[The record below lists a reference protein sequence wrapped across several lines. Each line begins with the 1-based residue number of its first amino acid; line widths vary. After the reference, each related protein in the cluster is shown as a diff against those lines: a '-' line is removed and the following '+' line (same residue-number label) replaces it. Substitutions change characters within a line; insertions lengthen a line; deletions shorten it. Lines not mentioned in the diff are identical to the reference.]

1 MIPDYKNYSIEQLID
16 ARDHVDKVTFPDR
29 YELIINELASRNI
42 PVKPVIKG
50 TVKNLNTK
58 KSETQFGLIVTRH
71 RMMNLIV
78 FKIAALL
85 ALSFFGIKFYEGVVL
100 QEVTSGGNLLQLSD
114 SPIGYSARML
124 LYGTFSL
131 YSIWIIS
138 FGAKLKQENQEK

>member
-29 YELIINELASRNI
+29 YELIINELANRKI
-42 PVKPVIKG
+42 PSEQAIKD
-50 TVKNLNTK
+50 TNKKSSTK
-58 KSETQFGLIVTRH
+58 KTETQFGLVVIRLPMVS
-71 RMMNLIV
+71 LIA

-85 ALSFFGIKFYEGVVL
+85 ALSFFGIKFYEGFVL
-100 QEVTSGGNLLQLSD
+100 QEVTSGGNLLQLSG